1 MTSRRPHVSP
11 WRSAG
16 RVSEEQHTADDV
28 VRETGWVFNNETGSS
43 LTLAEFVATGTDE
56 VGFYFHNLEL
66 FWGEHAAGKSVV
78 EIGSG
83 IGRMTAA
90 LTNEYDR
97 VIACDLD
104 AAFLERC
111 RDTVA
116 QFGRVDRLQ
125 TVYVEDGHT
134 LDIPDQSV
142 DLVFSYITLQHC
154 NRDDALALVKESFRI
169 VKPGG
174 RVALNFRTWTAMDV
188 GLVPV
193 GWVVRAIWR
202 MFPKLA
208 KAPRLV
214 TRFGWQA
221 NRLMPNDVAP
231 VASAQRALTF
241 MVGYQSD
248 RRRGLLKAPIEM
260 RRLKGLN
267 PSHWWLVA
275 RA

>member
-1 MTSRRPHVSP
+1 MSSRRPHVSP

-16 RVSEEQHTADDV
+16 KVSEEQGSADDV
-28 VRETGWVFNNETGSS
+28 VRETGWVFNNETGDS
-43 LTLAEFVATGTDE
+43 LTLAEFVETGTQE

-66 FWGEHAAGKSVV
+66 FWGEHAAGKSVC

-116 QFGRVDRLQ
+116 QFGRVDHLQ
-125 TVYVEDGHT
+125 TVYVEDGRT
-134 LDIPDQSV
+134 LDIPDHSV
-142 DLVFSYITLQHC
+142 DLVFTYITLQHC
-154 NRDDALALVKESFRI
+154 NREDALGLVREAFRI

-188 GLVPV
+188 VLVPV
-193 GWVVRAIWR
+193 GSLVRAIAWS
-202 MFPKLA
+202 PA
-208 KAPRLV
+208 LV
-214 TRFGWQA
+214 GRPT
-221 NRLMPNDVAP
+221 D
-231 VASAQRALTF
+231 
-241 MVGYQSD
+241 
-248 RRRGLLKAPIEM
+248 
-260 RRLKGLN
+260 
-267 PSHWWLVA
+267 
-275 RA
+275 